1 MDSNLNLDIL
11 PPEVV
16 TQFLLRLTLKDL
28 INYCLTSKTA
38 NEYCKDDAFWKDK
51 YRYDFGLPLPVLS
64 EGEKWINLY
73 KNRTNRSSPISAG
86 NIHYAMIDNKGILY
100 MSGNNNLYQLG
111 DGTRKDT
118 RIPIRS
124 SFFTKKI
131 ISVSCGKFFTIAI
144 TEDGKTY
151 GWGKFYTPSRRIKLP
166 TLIPN
171 LENYKA
177 IKVSCGGDGWAV
189 ILDNNS
195 VYYSIVMIYDG
206 KRIMGIVPLKE
217 KVVDISVNSSQVG
230 MVTSSGKL
238 YLFGLGLGRNF
249 DRKLRGIL
257 KLPNGEFVPEVG
269 DSVIDPILFPHEPV
283 APRNSRARHHEVM
296 VNLGEMSKSI
306 VIKSVSLSDEHIMVL
321 STNGDIFSW
330 GDNDRGQLGLNIQP
344 NPCDVSKTPQKI
356 IVPVKFS
363 YIGVYDKISYAI
375 TTHGKL
381 YIWGGDHYIIKH
393 QLGLIPSNT
402 RDSRCPLAKLIKS
415 PLEIN
420 IGNRVNYVSFG
431 SYFAI
436 AVTEDGVVNYMGKPL
451 YGPPN

>member
-16 TQFLLRLTLKDL
+16 TLFLLKLSLKDL

-38 NEYCKDDAFWKDK
+38 NEYCESDAFWKDK
-51 YRYDFGLPLPVLS
+51 YKYDFGFSSRGSGGLNGLPLPKNPTK
-64 EGEKWINLY
+64 KWINLY
-73 KNRTNRSSPISAG
+73 KEKTNRSSPISAG
-86 NIHYAMIDNKGILY
+86 NTHYAMIDNKGILY
-100 MSGNNNLYQLG
+100 MGGSNGAFQLG
-111 DGTRKDT
+111 DGTNNSS
-118 RIPIRS
+118 RIPIQLT
-124 SFFTKKI
+124 SFTEKI
-131 ISVSCGKFFTIAI
+131 ISVSCGDHFTIAI

-151 GWGKFYTPSRRIKLP
+151 EWGLFSVPTRKIKVP
-166 TLIPN
+166 TLIAD
-171 LENYKA
+171 LKNYKA
-177 IKVSCGGDGWAV
+177 IKVSCGILGWAV

-206 KRIMGIVPLKE
+206 KRIMGIAPLKE
-217 KVVDISVNSSQVG
+217 NVVDISVSSSQVG

-249 DRKLRGIL
+249 DRKLREIM
-257 KLPNGEFVPEVG
+257 KLPNGEFVPKVG
-269 DSVIDPILFPHEPV
+269 DSVIDPILFPPE
-283 APRNSRARHHEVM
+283 S
-296 VNLGEMSKSI
+296 VNLGEISKSI
-306 VIKSVSLSDEHIMVL
+306 VIKSVSLSEEHIMVL

-344 NPCDVSKTPQKI
+344 NPLDVSKTPQKI

-402 RDSRCPLAKLIKS
+402 RDGRYPLAKLIKS